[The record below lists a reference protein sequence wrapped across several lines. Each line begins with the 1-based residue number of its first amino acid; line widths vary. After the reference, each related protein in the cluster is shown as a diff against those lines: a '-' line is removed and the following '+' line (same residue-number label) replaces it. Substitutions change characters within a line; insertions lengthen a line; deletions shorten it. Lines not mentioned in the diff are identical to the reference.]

1 MKVNHIRQN
10 VFPVLAAL
18 IWGTAFVAQ
27 SVAAD
32 HVGPFTFTAARSAV
46 ACVFLLVLCLVFRCL
61 RRRDFQEEAQA
72 RPGSWR
78 DLAIG
83 GICCGV
89 VLTMGTNLQQM
100 GLETTTSGKAG
111 FITALYIVIVPIA
124 GIFLRQKAPRAIWLS
139 VALAVVG
146 LYLLCV
152 QESFSITEGDWY
164 VLLCSFCFAGHIL
177 LIDHFTRKVDGV
189 ALSCVQFLVMAV
201 LSAGLMLVME
211 TPDWAGLLACIGPVL
226 YVGIFSSG
234 VGYTLQILAQKDSNP
249 TVVSLLLS
257 LESVFATVAG
267 ALILG
272 DRMSGKEYLGCVLM
286 LAAVVLAQL
295 PEGERQAFLDWL
307 FDLEYGRMGLP
318 APDLV
323 LYLDLPTEV
332 SEKMLRH
339 REQATAT
346 AADIHEQDGA
356 YLRRCREGAREIA
369 RDLGWSVID
378 CAAGDAPRTVED
390 IRREVLSRVEP
401 LLN

>member
-46 ACVFLLVLCLVFRCL
+46 AFVFLLVLCLVFRCL
-61 RRRDFQEEAQA
+61 RRRDFAGGGPGPA
-72 RPGSWR
+72 RFLAGSGHRRYLLRRGPDNGHQPPADGAGDHHLRQGGVHHGPLYCHRAHCGDFPPAKGAPG
-78 DLAIG
+78 DLAQCGAGGG
-83 GICCGV
+83 GICIC
-89 VLTMGTNLQQM
+89 
-100 GLETTTSGKAG
+100 
-111 FITALYIVIVPIA
+111 
-124 GIFLRQKAPRAIWLS
+124 
-139 VALAVVG
+139 
-146 LYLLCV
+146 LCV

-295 PEGERQAFLDWL
+295 PDFRKKQAV
-307 FDLEYGRMGLP
+307 P
-318 APDLV
+318 AP
-323 LYLDLPTEV
+323 E
-332 SEKMLRH
+332 
-339 REQATAT
+339 
-346 AADIHEQDGA
+346 
-356 YLRRCREGAREIA
+356 
-369 RDLGWSVID
+369 
-378 CAAGDAPRTVED
+378 
-390 IRREVLSRVEP
+390 
-401 LLN
+401 N

>member
-1 MKVNHIRQN
+1 M
-10 VFPVLAAL
+10 PVLAAL

-46 ACVFLLVLCLVFRCL
+46 AFVFLLVLCLVFRCL

-164 VLLCSFCFAGHIL
+164 VLLCSFCFA
-177 LIDHFTRKVDGV
+177 
-189 ALSCVQFLVMAV
+189 VQFLVMAV

-295 PEGERQAFLDWL
+295 PDFRKKQAV
-307 FDLEYGRMGLP
+307 P
-318 APDLV
+318 AP
-323 LYLDLPTEV
+323 E
-332 SEKMLRH
+332 
-339 REQATAT
+339 
-346 AADIHEQDGA
+346 
-356 YLRRCREGAREIA
+356 
-369 RDLGWSVID
+369 
-378 CAAGDAPRTVED
+378 
-390 IRREVLSRVEP
+390 
-401 LLN
+401 N